1 MSQKLRGVR
10 ALAVS
15 LFTGALVLPSILAGQ
30 QTQPTFMGALVLPS
44 MLAGQQTQP
53 TQVMIR
59 ATSHDAKIIGT
70 GVGGARISVFN
81 ALTGSLLAR
90 GIQAGGTGS
99 TPGLVQQPRVRGES
113 VYDTD
118 GAAGFLAELELDE
131 PIQVRIEAEGPLG
144 TPHASQRVTKT
155 MLLVPGQHVLGD
167 GVILELQGFTVE
179 LLDPLG
185 DLTRAAGTQLPV
197 RARVTM
203 LCGCPTEPGGI
214 WDSNDYTIEARI
226 LQDGK
231 VLEAVTLA
239 FSGETSV
246 YEGRI
251 SVPAEAGLSLQI
263 LAMDPAKGN
272 FGMVER
278 SFDAEYRGQSSG

>member
-1 MSQKLRGVR
+1 MSYTFRGVG
-10 ALAVS
+10 ALAAS
-15 LFTGALVLPSILAGQ
+15 LLVGALLLPSALAGQ
-30 QTQPTFMGALVLPS
+30 DTRP
-44 MLAGQQTQP
+44 P

-90 GIQAGGTGS
+90 GIQEGGTGS
-99 TPGLVQQPRVRGES
+99 TPMLMQEPRVRGES
-113 VYDTD
+113 IYDTD
-118 GAAGFLAELELDE
+118 GAAGFLAELELGE
-131 PIQVRIEAEGPLG
+131 PTQVRIEAEGPLG
-144 TPHASQRVTKT
+144 TPHASQRVTRT

-167 GVILELQGFTVE
+167 GVLLVLQGFTVE
-179 LLDPLG
+179 LLEPLG
-185 DLTRAAGTQLPV
+185 DLTRAAGTELPV
-197 RARVTM
+197 QARVTM

-214 WDSNDYTIEARI
+214 WDSSDYTIEARI

-231 VLEAVTLA
+231 VLEAVALA
-239 FSGETSV
+239 FSGETSI

-251 SVPAEAGLSLQI
+251 SVPIGEGLTLQV

-272 FGMVER
+272 FGVVER
-278 SFDAEYRGQSSG
+278 SFDEEYRGQSSE

>member
-1 MSQKLRGVR
+1 MRRTALGVKSFIGF
-10 ALAVS
+10 LAVMGLIFSPS
-15 LFTGALVLPSILAGQ
+15 LVEGQ
-30 QTQPTFMGALVLPS
+30 GTT
-44 MLAGQQTQP
+44 

-81 ALTGSLLAR
+81 ALTGTLLAR
-90 GIQAGGTGS
+90 GMQEGGTGS
-99 TPGLVQQPRVRGES
+99 TPNIVEEPRVRGHS
-113 VYDTD
+113 VFDGS
-118 GAAGFLAELELDE
+118 GAAGFLAELELNE
-131 PIQVRIEAEGPLG
+131 PTQVRIEAEGPLG
-144 TPHASQRVTKT
+144 TPHAAQRITRT

-167 GVILELQGFTVE
+167 GVILEMYGFTVE

-185 DLTRAAGTQLPV
+185 DLTNAAGTELPV

-226 LQDGK
+226 VLDGK
-231 VLEAVTLA
+231 VLEKVALA
-239 FSGETSV
+239 YSGERSIF
-246 YEGRI
+246 EGHI
-251 SVPAEAGLSLQI
+251 SAPAEEGLTLQV
-263 LAMDPAKGN
+263 LAMDAAKGN

-278 SFDAEYRGQSSG
+278 SFDEEYRGQSSE